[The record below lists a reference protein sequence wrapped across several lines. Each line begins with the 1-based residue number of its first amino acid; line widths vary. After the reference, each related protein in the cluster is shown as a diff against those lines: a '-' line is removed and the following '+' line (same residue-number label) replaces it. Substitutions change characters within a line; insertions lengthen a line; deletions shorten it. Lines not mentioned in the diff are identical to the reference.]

1 MKKTKLYTVTGIC
14 VILAAITLVTTKNTN
29 ITGASGI
36 KQTEIHQD
44 KRISKQTFVN
54 DETGN
59 RAVTSVN
66 NKVKDASASQTVLS
80 AVSTQKSYNAYVC
93 EDDSQLLYIQ
103 DRATDNTQ
111 TITVE
116 PHLATGI
123 MSLEWP
129 DDKMIVA
136 FSHVSPFMGCMSVY
150 DASTQELLLEKYCS
164 SYAFG
169 DTLDSLAYVEAT
181 SGDSGNH
188 KLLNS
193 EDKLLYQTEK
203 KERITNIAVNHTN
216 GDIAIVV
223 GKYLKDGE
231 TQKFHV
237 VLLAKRGD
245 KYIKVKTQRVKLN
258 SVNSVQWKDDEQIII
273 TNDAGKEVIRK

>member
-14 VILAAITLVTTKNTN
+14 VILAAITLITTKNTN
-29 ITGASGI
+29 ITGASVT

-54 DETGN
+54 DEAGN

-103 DRATDNTQ
+103 DQKTDTTQ

-116 PHLATGI
+116 PHLTTGI
-123 MSLEWP
+123 MSLEWL
-129 DDKMIVA
+129 DDKTVVV

-150 DASTQELLLEKYCS
+150 DASAQELLLEKYCS

-181 SGDSGNH
+181 AGDSGNH

-193 EDKLLYQTEK
+193 EDKLLYQTGK

-231 TQKFHV
+231 TQKFHF
-237 VLLAKRGD
+237 VLLAKSGD
-245 KYIKVKTQRVKLN
+245 KYTKVKTQKVKLN

-273 TNDAGKEVIRK
+273 TNDAGKELIKK

>member
-14 VILAAITLVTTKNTN
+14 VILAAITLVTIKNTN
-29 ITGASGI
+29 ITGASGT

-103 DRATDNTQ
+103 DQATDKTQ

-123 MSLEWP
+123 MSLEWL

-150 DASTQELLLEKYCS
+150 DASTQELLL
-164 SYAFG
+164 
-169 DTLDSLAYVEAT
+169 
-181 SGDSGNH
+181 
-188 KLLNS
+188 
-193 EDKLLYQTEK
+193 
-203 KERITNIAVNHTN
+203 
-216 GDIAIVV
+216 
-223 GKYLKDGE
+223 
-231 TQKFHV
+231 
-237 VLLAKRGD
+237 
-245 KYIKVKTQRVKLN
+245 
-258 SVNSVQWKDDEQIII
+258 
-273 TNDAGKEVIRK
+273 